1 MESYLLQSNNSSK
14 IYMVLSINYEN
25 KLKGNTIK
33 ANLILAVDHTK
44 TECIKSLR
52 NDHHLGPYDFS
63 TRNLL

>member
-1 MESYLLQSNNSSK
+1 
-14 IYMVLSINYEN
+14 MVLSLNYEN

-44 TECIKSLR
+44 TERIKSLR